1 MACSSTVAPGTTAAT
16 AVASVPSMVTE
27 ATSSLEASAVES
39 RETSTSTLYA
49 CVEVPGGVRGGPGG
63 GLGDS
68 MLAIRWAS
76 APCSS
81 MTEVR
86 LLTPT
91 TTPMII
97 KQQQAGMP

>member
-39 RETSTSTLYA
+39 RETSTSTLNA
-49 CVEVPGGVRGGPGG
+49 CEVPGGVWGGQGG

-68 MLAIRWAS
+68 KLAIRWAS
-76 APCSS
+76 TPCSS

-91 TTPMII
+91 MTPIII